1 MNFYRYI
8 HDDFKHETITI
19 KLIEPSHLH
28 IKPHGEC
35 ISQASQLITSFH
47 YVRLSN

>member
-28 IKPHGEC
+28 IMPHSKC
-35 ISQASQLITSFH
+35 ILQAAQLITSFN